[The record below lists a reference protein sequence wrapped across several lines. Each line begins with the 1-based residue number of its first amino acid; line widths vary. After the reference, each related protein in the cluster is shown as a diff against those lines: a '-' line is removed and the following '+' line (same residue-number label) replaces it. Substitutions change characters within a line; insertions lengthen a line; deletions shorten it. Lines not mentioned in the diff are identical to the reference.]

1 MPFNSA
7 YDISLLCTHFNNK
20 AALYNDSIFQA
31 LCLNQIA
38 CNIFEDVTCYVISL
52 KMFLL
57 LFFENMNDCNF
68 LCIQKTNPSCLLCFE
83 LVSFTRKYMYN
94 YLSPFFLSC
103 FLEPKQST
111 LLHKA
116 VNEKN
121 GISWKRF
128 CLLLI
133 IDVCFQTKIHSGRL
147 TALEMFETYFHN
159 LN

>member
-7 YDISLLCTHFNNK
+7 YDISLRCTHFSNK

-31 LCLNQIA
+31 LCLNQIV
-38 CNIFEDVTCYVISL
+38 CDIFEDVFIAVLRKYEYGRD
-52 KMFLL
+52 FLWKQRTIL
-57 LFFENMNDCNF
+57 ETENYTGNRP
-68 LCIQKTNPSCLLCFE
+68 PSLLCFE

-94 YLSPFFLSC
+94 YLSPIFLSC

-121 GISWKRF
+121 GIS
-128 CLLLI
+128 
-133 IDVCFQTKIHSGRL
+133 
-147 TALEMFETYFHN
+147 
-159 LN
+159 